1 MKLTGWHDKII
12 IIIIF
17 WNGILPKRST
27 DIWESNGLCLIPED
41 GVLVISL
48 RDLISFFPE
57 DVADEELFELR
68 GKIHIPNIFAKIEK
82 NSWK

>member
-1 MKLTGWHDKII
+1 M
-12 IIIIF
+12 
-17 WNGILPKRST
+17 
-27 DIWESNGLCLIPED
+27 PED

-68 GKIHIPNIFAKIEK
+68 GKIHIPNISQWVRKLK
-82 NSWK
+82 KVQ